1 MAHRTRLFN
10 HPGGFYDS
18 KKDMTFREIV
28 KNSPRAYAASFKTD
42 QKRIDLPTDKFQ
54 KGSTDVLYNPRNGTF
69 TEILAKKGNFSV
81 MNSKVKRS
89 AFTEARFKQGNGPDV
104 FYDVHCGTFAEDMNK
119 SPRGYSAAFKTTQK
133 RIDDSRD
140 RFKQGSVDIMYDAKD
155 PRYAMPAYK
164 TRPQVAAF
172 GSSMPRTKPRREPRV
187 IKDGGT
193 RRGSRSGSNVGTTT
207 PKSVGNRTP
216 KRVANDTPKSIGDE
230 TLWKTRS
237 SLSEWSEPAMPDTP
251 DQ

>member
-104 FYDVHCGTFAEDMNK
+104 FYDVHRGTFAEDLNK

-140 RFKQGSVDIMYDAKD
+140 RFKQGSVDIMYDAKAVSYTHL
-155 PRYAMPAYK
+155 RAH
-164 TRPQVAAF
+164 
-172 GSSMPRTKPRREPRV
+172 
-187 IKDGGT
+187 
-193 RRGSRSGSNVGTTT
+193 
-207 PKSVGNRTP
+207 
-216 KRVANDTPKSIGDE
+216 E
-230 TLWKTRS
+230 T
-237 SLSEWSEPAMPDTP
+237 
-251 DQ
+251 

>member
-1 MAHRTRLFN
+1 
-10 HPGGFYDS
+10 
-18 KKDMTFREIV
+18 MTFREIV

-104 FYDVHCGTFAEDMNK
+104 FYDVPPRSFAEDLNK

-172 GSSMPRTKPRREPRV
+172 GSSMPR
-187 IKDGGT
+187 IKRGGSERWDGGT
-193 RRGSRSGSNVGTTT
+193 RRGSRSGSNVGTTS

-237 SLSEWSEPAMPDTP
+237 SLSEWSEPAMFDTP